1 MGIHNFWAVVESS
14 GRTISIETLR
24 GKRLAVDISIWLNQI
39 VRASRTKTG
48 DVVPNAHIYIVI
60 LRLCKLLYYG
70 IKPVIIF
77 DGDAPALKKITLKR
91 RREKADQAKRK
102 MDEVR
107 DEMDLVDMASRVKNP
122 VCKEVGIHGRV
133 SLLFL
138 KLLRHLRTTQKMLSV
153 TKRKNP

>member
-1 MGIHNFWAVVESS
+1 MGIHNFWNVVESS

-48 DVVPNAHIYIVI
+48 EIVPTAHIYIVI

-77 DGDAPALKKITLKR
+77 DGEAPALKKITLKR
-91 RREKADQAKRK
+91 RREKADRAKRK
-102 MDEVR
+102 MEELR
-107 DEMDLVDMASRVKNP
+107 DVIDLVDMASQLKNP
-122 VCKEVGIHGRV
+122 V
-133 SLLFL
+133 
-138 KLLRHLRTTQKMLSV
+138 
-153 TKRKNP
+153 